1 MTLFIFLHPCP
12 ILDCQP
18 RSVFQHIRCTQSD
31 FRKSGEIKMN
41 QHLIVTLYV
50 PITDRHFFVRA
61 SSEERPHIERS
72 DNDICCEG
80 SDLSRL

>member
-1 MTLFIFLHPCP
+1 
-12 ILDCQP
+12 
-18 RSVFQHIRCTQSD
+18 
-31 FRKSGEIKMN
+31 MN
-41 QHLIVTLYV
+41 QHLIFTLYV